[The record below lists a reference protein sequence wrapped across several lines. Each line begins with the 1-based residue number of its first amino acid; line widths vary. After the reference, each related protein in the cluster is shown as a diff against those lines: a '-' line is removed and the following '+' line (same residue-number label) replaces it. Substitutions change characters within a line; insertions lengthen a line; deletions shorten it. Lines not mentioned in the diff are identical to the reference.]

1 MVDYAAVHAVADKMM
16 TYANGLKSGYV
27 KHWKAHSMC
36 VTVADLIKAGADMN
50 LPRLFKYVRNCL
62 EMEGFNQDDCLA
74 VTFWIEENLF
84 PLVSQ
89 VDTAA
94 VA

>member
-1 MVDYAAVHAVADKMM
+1 MVDYAAVHAVADDMM
-16 TYANGLKSGYV
+16 LFANDLKSGYV

-36 VTVADLIKAGADMN
+36 VTIVQLIEAGADMN

-62 EMEGFNQDDCLA
+62 EMEGFTETGCLA

-89 VDTAA
+89 VDTAE

>member
-1 MVDYAAVHAVADKMM
+1 MIDYAAVHAVADDMM
-16 TYANGLKSGYV
+16 KFANDQHRGYV

-36 VTVADLIKAGADMN
+36 VTVVQLIAAGADMN

-62 EMEGFNQDDCLA
+62 EMEGFNEDGCLA
-74 VTFWIEENLF
+74 VTFFIEENLF
-84 PLVSQ
+84 PLVKQ
-89 VDTAA
+89 VDTEA